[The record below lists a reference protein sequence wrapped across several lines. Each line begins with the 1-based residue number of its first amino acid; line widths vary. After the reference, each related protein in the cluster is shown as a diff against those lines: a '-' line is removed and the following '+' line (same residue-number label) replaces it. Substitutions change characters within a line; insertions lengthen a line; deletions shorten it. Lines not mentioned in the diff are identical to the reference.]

1 MLTSFVII
9 GDDTANEDGV
19 LVGRKFHALATLMHL
34 HAWVAATN
42 AELDMK
48 VFHIITVP
56 AIKFVAID
64 YMQLIISAKWRP
76 DSVDGEL
83 VAVSVH
89 ADDDVDVDATSVN
102 GLSRSIEGDCSY

>member
-1 MLTSFVII
+1 MLTNFVII
-9 GDDTANEDGV
+9 GDGTANEDDE

-56 AIKFVAID
+56 AVKFVVID

-83 VAVSVH
+83 VGVH
-89 ADDDVDVDATSVN
+89 ANDDVDATSVN
-102 GLSRSIEGDCSY
+102 GLSRSIEGDCSC